1 MNKSLLSGLVLV
13 VGIGIG
19 SAFLDAYVP
28 IFNTVLW
35 ALLLGVLLG
44 NVVTLPGTFRD
55 GIDFGSKDVLN
66 WAIIFLGFDVS
77 ARQIGALGWGTLGG
91 ILAMILLVLA
101 ITYTL
106 AHVFRCKTSTG
117 WLVGF
122 GTAICGSSAIAALS
136 GSVSSDKEDVGIALA
151 VVNLLGL
158 AGMLLWPAVMPLLEQ
173 SPQWTGMLVGGT
185 LHAVGNVAGAG
196 YAISDEVGQMAI
208 TIKLGRVAMLAPG
221 LIFFNWM
228 VNRKSG
234 GLEAFKLPYYIVGFL
249 GVVLLV
255 SLLPIPADVISGGK
269 AIGKWLL
276 TFAMA
281 AVGLKI
287 SLGKLF
293 QTGRIALGFGVII
306 FLIQTVIVL
315 VWARILL

>member
-1 MNKSLLSGLVLV
+1 MKQLWPGLTLIA
-13 VGIGIG
+13 GIGALG
-19 SAFLDAYVP
+19 AVLDAYVP
-28 IFNTVLW
+28 LFNTVLW
-35 ALLLGVLLG
+35 ALLLGVVLG
-44 NVVTLPGTFRD
+44 NVFTLPAPFRD
-55 GIDFGSKDVLN
+55 GVDFGGKDLLN
-66 WAIIFLGFDVS
+66 WAIIFLGFDIS
-77 ARQIGALGWGTLGG
+77 ARQISALGWGTLGG
-91 ILAMILLVLA
+91 ILGMIILVLA

-158 AGMLLWPAVMPLLEQ
+158 TGMLLWPAVLPMLDQ
-173 SPQWTGMLVGGT
+173 SPQWSGMLVGGT

-221 LIFFNWM
+221 LLFFNWM
-228 VNRKSG
+228 VHRKSG
-234 GLEAFKLPYYIVGFL
+234 GLEAFKLPYYVVGFL
-249 GVVLLV
+249 LVVLLV
-255 SLLPIPADVISGGK
+255 SFLPIPAEVISGGK
-269 AIGKWLL
+269 TIGKWLL

-281 AVGLKI
+281 AIGLKI
-287 SLGKLF
+287 SISKLF
-293 QTGRIALGFGVII
+293 RTGRVALGFGVII
-306 FLIQTVIVL
+306 FIIQTLIVL
-315 VWARILL
+315 GLIRLLL